1 MSELSGYTTKVV
13 SVGFASGTVDATLPL
28 FPAPFGGLTVTGAW
42 AVTQDAVAAN
52 GSVYLDVFLINGG
65 TAGTATTAIGT
76 AASAGTVGWSAGV
89 PKSITLNSAADELT
103 VGQWLVAKY
112 DVTGAVTAPGNVR
125 FVIHYVD
132 GKG

>member
-1 MSELSGYTTKVV
+1 MSEVAGYSTKVI
-13 SVGFASGTVDATLPL
+13 SVGFTSGTVDASLPL
-28 FPAPFGGLTVTGAW
+28 FPAPYGGITITKAY

-52 GSVYLDVFLINGG
+52 GSVYLDVILINGG

-76 AASAGTVGWSAGV
+76 AAGAGTVGWTAAT
-89 PKSITLNSAADELT
+89 PKAITLNSSADELT
-103 VGQWLVAKY
+103 EGQWLVAKY

-125 FVIHYVD
+125 FVVHYVD